1 MGAKYSGTCCLV
13 IGVVYDKLICDNAFE
28 FKDFGDMK
36 EGVGG
41 KVLFV
46 LMPLL
51 L

>member
-1 MGAKYSGTCCLV
+1 MGAKYSRTCCLV
-13 IGVVYDKLICDNAFE
+13 IGVMYDELFCDNAFE

-36 EGVGG
+36 EGMCGQ
-41 KVLFV
+41 VLFV

>member
-1 MGAKYSGTCCLV
+1 MGAKYPGTCCLV
-13 IGVVYDKLICDNAFE
+13 IGVVNDELVCDNAFE

-36 EGVGG
+36 EGVCGQ
-41 KVLFV
+41 VLFM